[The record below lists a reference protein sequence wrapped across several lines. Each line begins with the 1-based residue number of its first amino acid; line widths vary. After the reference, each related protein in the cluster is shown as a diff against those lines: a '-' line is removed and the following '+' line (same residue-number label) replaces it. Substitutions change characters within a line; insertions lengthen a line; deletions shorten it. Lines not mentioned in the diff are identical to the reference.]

1 MELEIFSYGKLRR
14 SWLMPKHESLRFSRT
29 LQLLPVTL
37 YYVRFRTGA
46 YALFLAG
53 TYAPRLPAPVPPTPI
68 PVTIGGLNIGQVRS
82 TTDPLPPVAQGV
94 LVNPEFSFVPK
105 AVVDLFIKKNWS
117 SHISLRYLTDEYC
130 QQVDRHDQLRD
141 TMHFDSGSGTWVTSS
156 AELPDLSESSL
167 AFVQWMRAF
176 QRLLAILR
184 SMSHPRTPYWEAH
197 GHIVEHHPSL
207 TSNWPLVLAY
217 DIAMRRRSVLD
228 RSLDVSIFQER
239 VFNDLRPQ
247 FERRAMEDFV
257 RGLYATEAARRAPA
271 AETQTARGQLQ
282 IAAGPSSAPNRASGP
297 SSQGEPLWCFVCGGS
312 AHTSRTC
319 RATAQVSGKELVTT
333 RSADGK
339 NWVIDAAIEPT
350 SAPSA
355 AAAPTL
361 PALAGLNFI
370 GSDPRV
376 VVTPLLVQP
385 WTVALKH
392 AHALPEFND
401 LLTGIVEGFR
411 IGVHSS
417 LAATTIYPNHLS
429 ARSRP
434 DIILNHIA
442 KEVAAGRYTG
452 PFSPDSLSLL
462 IGHFRASPLGV
473 VDKPSS
479 PGEFH
484 VIQDFSFPRS
494 DLCNLSVNSEIN
506 PDDFC
511 CTWGFFQDVVEI
523 ILKLPPGA
531 EAATFDV
538 DAAYRRMPVHPSDQ
552 NHIVVHWEGQCW
564 IDHCVPFGAASSN
577 GIFGRCGDAM
587 VRVSTSLG
595 FSPVVKWVDNF
606 LYFRV
611 PSRLHPLSFG
621 YAESDILRLGDL
633 LGLPWKAAKTKP
645 FADTFRY
652 LGFDWTISQP
662 RVMIPPEKCA
672 KFTAKISSWLH
683 SGPATLRSTESVL
696 GSLIHCALAVP
707 LGRSRVAG
715 IARFTGSFSHAYKDR
730 FKTRAIPDYAKE
742 DAAWWLDIL
751 LQPDCGSSLSLP
763 PPFIDIPCFVDAS
776 TSFGVGVHLG
786 GRVRAWVLKKGWKSS
801 GRDIGWAEMIALEL
815 ALLALAAA
823 GYSNCSI
830 MIHSDNQGVIG
841 AFQTGRSRNTHQN
854 AALQRIQSLVLD
866 RNIQVSLTYVHTDEN
881 LADAPSRGIIAST
894 DTHFPSFDLPSHLDK
909 WLRPFATMF
918 HLPIGEH
925 KLQQIRARIAPE
937 NSPGPAYQTRE
948 PQHTSLTLGPTTLHT
963 KSHRFTSTR
972 THPYLRPQRPPAKT
986 SSSDGTRPRSAP
998 KCLPVR
1004 SPARSASLA
1013 EPSSLL
1019 NKALQ
1024 HALALKTL
1032 TNYTSAVN
1040 RFLSWCNNNRVR
1052 ARDRLPTAENVL
1064 SLYAASFAGT
1074 AAGTT
1079 AANAMSALK
1088 TWHVL
1093 NNAPWKGG
1101 PQLPLVLRGVSNLAP
1116 ESSRRPERPGVTRQM
1131 LIQLHDHLDPNIPL
1145 HASVFAAAAVAFWG
1159 QCRLSELLGTSR
1171 RNHAPKTHPS
1181 RSSLTGTPTRGVS
1194 AVLHLP
1200 FTKTAGSR
1208 GQDIVIPHQLGP
1220 ADPISALVRHWEVN
1234 ADTRPGDHLFAFRS
1248 SPNGPR
1254 HCLTKEVFLKVCN
1267 DIWRPLGHPRITGH
1281 CFRIG
1286 GTNTY
1291 MESGVPAEIVKSKG
1305 RWESDAFL
1313 VYWRNKNRLA
1323 AAHTERIPLSDS
1335 PRAPRAH
1342 ASKGD
1347 DHSASMRPPRV
1358 R

>member
-1 MELEIFSYGKLRR
+1 MVSLALLTLLAVSPRVLIYTATEGYR
-14 SWLMPKHESLRFSRT
+14 HESIETATAALFKLGQEHKIDFDHMEDRT
-29 LQLLPVTL
+29 LFNDNNLAKYDALLFLNNNDEVLDESGKQAFQRYLNKGGNYVGVHGGGACL
-37 YYVRFRTGA
+37 YNTTFYQRE
-46 YALFLAG
+46 ALFLITILTFNPRPSPPAQPSSPSSQPPLDLDLDHEVEHGLPDIAQPRRGPPRQAASQCAAIQPKFRAAG
-53 TYAPRLPAPVPPTPI
+53 RCDPCIERGPASRCNKRWPSCGKCIHFGTTDQCYGAQENQDDPDGNDRTDSRARPTIRGNSHPPLIPSRAALPAPRRSASPRRRVSTAPSIPTAPLPIDDGARHLLLQQAQEELANAQARVAALQQDAATSTYAPRLPAPVPPTPI
-68 PVTIGGLNIGQVRS
+68 PVTIGGLNVGQVRS

-105 AVVDLFIKKNWS
+105 AVVDLFTKKNWS

-130 QQVDRHDQLRD
+130 QQVNWHDQLRD

-156 AELPDLSESSL
+156 AELPDLSESLL

-217 DIAMRRRSVLD
+217 DIAMRRHSVLD

-257 RGLYATEAARRAPA
+257 RGLYATETTRRAPA
-271 AETQTARGQLQ
+271 AEARTARGQLQ
-282 IAAGPSSAPNRASGP
+282 IAAGPSSAPTRASGS
-297 SSQGEPLWCFVCGGS
+297 SSQGKPLWCFVCGGS

-339 NWVIDAAIEPT
+339 NWVIDAAIET
-350 SAPSA
+350 ISAPSA

-361 PALAGLNFI
+361 LALAGLDFK
-370 GSDPRV
+370 GSDPRI

-385 WTVALKH
+385 WTVALQH
-392 AHALPEFND
+392 AHALPKFND

-442 KEVAAGRYTG
+442 KEVAAGRYTS

-479 PGEFH
+479 PGKFC

-494 DLCNLSVNSEIN
+494 DLCSLSFNSEIN

-523 ILKLPPGA
+523 ILKLPPGS

-577 GIFGRCGDAM
+577 GIFGC
-587 VRVSTSLG
+587 
-595 FSPVVKWVDNF
+595 PVVKWVDDF
-606 LYFRV
+606 LYFRA
-611 PSRLHPLSFG
+611 PSQLQPLSFG

-645 FADTFRY
+645 FANTFQY

-662 RVMIPPEKCA
+662 RVTIPPEKCA
-672 KFTAKISSWLH
+672 KFIAKISSWLH

-707 LGRSRVAG
+707 LGRLRVAG
-715 IARFTGSFSHAYKDR
+715 IARFTSSFSHAYKDR
-730 FKTRAIPDYAKE
+730 FKTRVIPDYAKE

-751 LQPDCGSSLSLP
+751 LQPNCGSSLSLP

-776 TSFGVGVHLG
+776 TSFGVGLHLG
-786 GRVRAWVLKKGWKSS
+786 GRVRAWALKKGWKSA

-830 MIHSDNQGVIG
+830 IIHSDNQGVIG

-854 AALQRIQSLVLD
+854 AALQRIQSLALD
-866 RNIQVSLTYVHTDEN
+866 RNIQVSLIYVHTDEN
-881 LADAPSRGIIAST
+881 LADAPSRGITAST

-909 WLRPFATMF
+909 WLRP
-918 HLPIGEH
+918 
-925 KLQQIRARIAPE
+925 
-937 NSPGPAYQTRE
+937 
-948 PQHTSLTLGPTTLHT
+948 
-963 KSHRFTSTR
+963 
-972 THPYLRPQRPPAKT
+972 
-986 SSSDGTRPRSAP
+986 
-998 KCLPVR
+998 
-1004 SPARSASLA
+1004 
-1013 EPSSLL
+1013 
-1019 NKALQ
+1019 
-1024 HALALKTL
+1024 
-1032 TNYTSAVN
+1032 
-1040 RFLSWCNNNRVR
+1040 
-1052 ARDRLPTAENVL
+1052 
-1064 SLYAASFAGT
+1064 
-1074 AAGTT
+1074 
-1079 AANAMSALK
+1079 
-1088 TWHVL
+1088 
-1093 NNAPWKGG
+1093 
-1101 PQLPLVLRGVSNLAP
+1101 
-1116 ESSRRPERPGVTRQM
+1116 
-1131 LIQLHDHLDPNIPL
+1131 
-1145 HASVFAAAAVAFWG
+1145 
-1159 QCRLSELLGTSR
+1159 
-1171 RNHAPKTHPS
+1171 
-1181 RSSLTGTPTRGVS
+1181 
-1194 AVLHLP
+1194 
-1200 FTKTAGSR
+1200 
-1208 GQDIVIPHQLGP
+1208 
-1220 ADPISALVRHWEVN
+1220 
-1234 ADTRPGDHLFAFRS
+1234 
-1248 SPNGPR
+1248 
-1254 HCLTKEVFLKVCN
+1254 
-1267 DIWRPLGHPRITGH
+1267 
-1281 CFRIG
+1281 
-1286 GTNTY
+1286 
-1291 MESGVPAEIVKSKG
+1291 VK
-1305 RWESDAFL
+1305 
-1313 VYWRNKNRLA
+1313 
-1323 AAHTERIPLSDS
+1323 
-1335 PRAPRAH
+1335 
-1342 ASKGD
+1342 
-1347 DHSASMRPPRV
+1347 
-1358 R
+1358 